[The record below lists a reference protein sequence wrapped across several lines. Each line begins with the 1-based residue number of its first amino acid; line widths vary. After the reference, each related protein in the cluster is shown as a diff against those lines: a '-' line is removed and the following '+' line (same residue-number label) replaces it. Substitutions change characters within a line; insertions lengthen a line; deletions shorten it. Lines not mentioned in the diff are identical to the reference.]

1 MNMNGLN
8 VSTWISQ
15 LKRLWW
21 TCLLGGLLVSLSLT
35 SWLPTAWADVYN
47 KEILLNRDFSNRD
60 LTDASF
66 TKADLRGSD
75 FSNSDLRG
83 VSFFA
88 ANLEDVNLEGA
99 NLSVATLD
107 SARFAR
113 ANLKNANLEGAF
125 AFNAEF
131 RRADIEGADFTDV
144 DLRDDTLEILCAIAQ
159 GTNPVTGRDT
169 RDTLYCDY

>member
-1 MNMNGLN
+1 MEINL
-8 VSTWISQ
+8 SIWFTH

-21 TCLLGGLLVSLSLT
+21 TCVWVGLLVGLSLT

-47 KEILLNRDFSNRD
+47 KEILLNHDFSNRD

-125 AFNAEF
+125 AFSAEF
-131 RRADIEGADFTDV
+131 RKAIIDGADFTDV
-144 DLRDDTLEILCAIAQ
+144 DLRDDTIETLCAVAQ
-159 GTNPVTGRDT
+159 GTNPVTGRNT
-169 RDTLYCDY
+169 RETLYCDD

>member
-1 MNMNGLN
+1 MNRFN
-8 VSTWISQ
+8 VLIWLTK
-15 LKRLWW
+15 LRRLLW
-21 TCLLGGLLVSLSLT
+21 TCVLAGLLVGLSLT
-35 SWLPTAWADVYN
+35 SGISGVWADVYN
-47 KEILLNRDFSNRD
+47 KEILLNADFSNRD

-75 FSNSDLRG
+75 FSHSDLRG

-99 NLSVATLD
+99 NLSLATLD

-113 ANLKNANLEGAF
+113 ANLTNANLEGAF

-131 RRADIEGADFTDV
+131 RKAIIEGADFTDV
-144 DLRDDTLEILCAIAQ
+144 DLRDDMVEMLCAVAK

-169 RDTLYCDY
+169 RDTLYCD

>member
-1 MNMNGLN
+1 MKMTRFKVSLGL
-8 VSTWISQ
+8 TK
-15 LKRLWW
+15 LKRLGL
-21 TCLLGGLLVSLSLT
+21 TCLFAGLLVSLSLS

-47 KEILLNRDFSNRD
+47 KEILLNVDFSNRD
-60 LTDASF
+60 LTDSSF

-75 FSNSDLRG
+75 FSHSDLRG

-113 ANLKNANLEGAF
+113 ANLTNANLEGAF

-131 RRADIEGADFTDV
+131 RKAIIDGADFTDV
-144 DLRDDTLEILCAIAQ
+144 DLRDDTMETLCAAAQ
-159 GTNPVTGRDT
+159 GTNPVTGRNT
-169 RDTLYCDY
+169 RDTLYCD